1 MSAPLTTAQS
11 FNVTYAGIIPV
22 GATKM
27 KEITNMILRFDYLE
41 SIDQPLVEGKL
52 KLVDTGENL
61 ISSLPLQGFETVKIK
76 VETTNGEMEYELKV
90 YKIFDRFAFDRYQE
104 YTLGLVPLTALKN
117 ESVKVPLTLSG
128 TPTAVVNKLLTEFLE
143 VPSTKLQLE
152 ASSNKIKFCPGKKTP
167 FAIIKSIQSK
177 TLSQSAKNAP
187 SPPVTDS
194 STTTSSTG
202 DSTVG
207 NLVGSSGYFF
217 YENKEG
223 YNFQSIDKLNS
234 LKKNPP
240 IAIYTQE
247 NAQVGGDTRNKILDI
262 DFDSE
267 IDMLAKL
274 RTGAFSSVIAY
285 YNYSTGAY
293 EEYCFS
299 LKKNFNHMEHL
310 GSQSGLPS
318 GQSEL
323 STAPTRIMSVLIDHE
338 TWFDGKE
345 IASTEQKDGGK
356 KTTAEF
362 PDYQKYYTAQSISR
376 EYSLNNQQ
384 VRLTVPVNP
393 NLMVGK
399 TIEIR
404 IPHQVPTKHRL
415 ANMYDPEHSGV
426 YLIATVDHAYA
437 PKNAQAF
444 SFLTLIR
451 DSYGRPGEGSKV
463 QVNVTK

>member
-1 MSAPLTTAQS
+1 MSKLSTAQS

-22 GATKM
+22 GGTKM
-27 KEITNMILRFDYLE
+27 MEITDMILRFDYLE
-41 SIDQPLVEGKL
+41 SIEQPLVEGKL

-61 ISSLPLQGFETVKIK
+61 ISTLPLQGFETVKIK
-76 VETTNGEMEYELKV
+76 VETTSGEMEYELKV
-90 YKIFDRFAFDRYQE
+90 YKIFNRFATDRYQE
-104 YTLGLVPLTALKN
+104 YTLGLVPHAALKN

-128 TPTAVVNKLLTEFLE
+128 TPTAVVNRLLTEFLE

-152 ASSNKIKFCPGKKTP
+152 GSSNKIKFCPGKRTP
-167 FAIIKSIQSK
+167 FAIIKSIQPK

-187 SPPVTDS
+187 SPPVTDAS
-194 STTTSSTG
+194 KTTGSTG

-207 NLVGSSGYFF
+207 DLKGSAGYFF

-223 YNFQSIDKLNS
+223 YHFKSIDMLNS

-240 IAIYTQE
+240 IATYTQE
-247 NAQVGGDTRNKILDI
+247 NAQVGGDTRYKILDI

-267 IDMLAKL
+267 LDMLVKL
-274 RTGAFSSVIAY
+274 RTGAFSSTVAY

-293 EEYCFS
+293 EEYTYS
-299 LKKNFNHMEHL
+299 LKKNFNQMQHL
-310 GSQSGLPS
+310 GSQSGLPA

-338 TWFDGKE
+338 TWFNDEE
-345 IASTEQKDGGK
+345 IASPEQKDGGK

-376 EYSLNNQQ
+376 MYSLNNQQ
-384 VRLTVPVNP
+384 VRIKVPVNP
-393 NLMVGK
+393 KLMVGK
-399 TIEIR
+399 TVEIR

-426 YLIATVDHAYA
+426 YLISTIDHAYA
-437 PKNAQAF
+437 PKEAQAF
-444 SFLTLIR
+444 TFLTLIR

-463 QVNVTK
+463 KTK